1 MPSATVVAILAG
13 GRSRRMGAPKA
24 TVLLDGRPLLDH
36 VAEAARAAGLTP
48 VVVAK
53 RTSELPPSD
62 VPRWDEPD
70 EPQHPLVGVVAA
82 LRRAAAPIVVVPV
95 DLPRVAPG
103 LLAAIAAH
111 PARLAV
117 VEAAGR
123 LHPLLGRFDPADAD
137 ALEDAALAGAPV
149 VRTVTALGAVRIGDD
164 EVTRFG
170 EPAQLLL
177 NVNRRDDI
185 GHLNRR
191 SRSSSAPAAGS
202 PAGESRDPTA
212 CRRRPQ

>member
-1 MPSATVVAILAG
+1 MPPVTVVAILAG

-24 TVLLDGRPLLDH
+24 SVLLDGRPLLEH
-36 VAEAARAAGLTP
+36 VAAAARAAGLTP

-53 RTSELPPSD
+53 RASVLPPID

-70 EPQHPLVGVVAA
+70 EPQHPLTGVVAA
-82 LRRAAAPIVVVPV
+82 LRRAEAPIVVVPV

-137 ALEDAALAGAPV
+137 ALEDAARAGAPV
-149 VRTVTALGAVRIGDD
+149 VRTVPELGAVRIGDD
-164 EVTRFG
+164 DVARFG
-170 EPAQLLL
+170 DPAELLI
-177 NVNRRDDI
+177 NVNRRDD
-185 GHLNRR
+185 LDD
-191 SRSSSAPAAGS
+191 A
-202 PAGESRDPTA
+202 
-212 CRRRPQ
+212 

>member
-1 MPSATVVAILAG
+1 
-13 GRSRRMGAPKA
+13 MGAPKA
-24 TVLLDGRPLLDH
+24 TVPLDGHPLLDH
-36 VAEAARAAGLTP
+36 VAGAARAAGLTP

-53 RTSELPPSD
+53 RTTVLPSGD

-70 EPQHPLVGVVAA
+70 EPQHPLTGVVAA

-111 PARLAV
+111 PERLVV

-137 ALEDAALAGAPV
+137 ALEAAALVGAPV

-164 EVTRFG
+164 VVVRFG
-170 EPAQLLL
+170 DPARLLV
-177 NVNRRDDI
+177 NVNRRDD
-185 GHLNRR
+185 L
-191 SRSSSAPAAGS
+191 SDA
-202 PAGESRDPTA
+202 
-212 CRRRPQ
+212 

>member
-1 MPSATVVAILAG
+1 MPSAVTVAILAG
-13 GRSRRMGAPKA
+13 GRSRRMGTPKA
-24 TVLLDGRPLLDH
+24 TVELDGRPLLDH
-36 VAEAARAAGLTP
+36 VVAAARDAGLRP
-48 VVVAK
+48 VAVVK
-53 RTSELPPSD
+53 RDSVLPPTD

-70 EPQHPLVGVVAA
+70 EPRHPLTGVAAA

-137 ALEDAALAGAPV
+137 ALDDAARAGAPV
-149 VRTVTALGAVRIGDD
+149 VRTVLDLGAVRIGDD
-164 EVTRFG
+164 EVARYG
-170 EPAQLLL
+170 DPARLLV
-177 NVNRRDDI
+177 NVNRPED
-185 GHLNRR
+185 LP
-191 SRSSSAPAAGS
+191 SA
-202 PAGESRDPTA
+202 
-212 CRRRPQ
+212 

>member
-1 MPSATVVAILAG
+1 MPSAETVAILAG

-24 TVLLDGRPLLDH
+24 GVLLDGRPLLAH

-53 RTSELPPSD
+53 RGSVLPPSD

-70 EPQHPLVGVVAA
+70 EPQHPLTGVAAA
-82 LRRAAAPIVVVPV
+82 LRQAGAPIVVVPV
-95 DLPRVAPG
+95 DLPYVSPG
-103 LLAAIAAH
+103 LLAALAAH

-137 ALEDAALAGAPV
+137 ALEAAARAGAPV
-149 VRTVTALGAVRIGDD
+149 VRTVTELGAVRIGAD
-164 EVTRFG
+164 EVARYG
-170 EPAQLLL
+170 DPARLLI
-177 NVNRRDDI
+177 NVNRPGDLP
-185 GHLNRR
+185 G
-191 SRSSSAPAAGS
+191 A
-202 PAGESRDPTA
+202 
-212 CRRRPQ
+212 

>member
-1 MPSATVVAILAG
+1 MPPVTVVAILAG
-13 GRSRRMGAPKA
+13 GRSRRMGAAKA

-36 VAEAARAAGLTP
+36 VVEAARAAGLAP
-48 VVVAK
+48 VAVAK
-53 RTSELPPSD
+53 RDSALPPSD

-70 EPQHPLVGVVAA
+70 EPQHPLTGVVAA
-82 LRRAAAPIVVVPV
+82 LRQAAAPIVVVPV

-103 LLAAIAAH
+103 LLAALAAY

-137 ALEDAALAGAPV
+137 ALEDAARAGAPV

-164 EVTRFG
+164 EVARYG
-170 EPAQLLL
+170 DPARLLV
-177 NVNRRDDI
+177 NVNRREDLDD
-185 GHLNRR
+185 
-191 SRSSSAPAAGS
+191 A
-202 PAGESRDPTA
+202 
-212 CRRRPQ
+212 